1 MKSDAIYEQLTSV
14 FAEVFDD
21 DGIVL
26 TPATT
31 AEDVDGWDSLNHIR
45 LIVSVEQAFK
55 IKFSTPEIA
64 KLKNVGELV
73 ALIAS
78 KR

>member
-1 MKSDAIYEQLTSV
+1 MESNTIYKQLSGV

-21 DGIVL
+21 EAIVL
-26 TPATT
+26 TPAMT

-45 LIVSVEQAFK
+45 LIVSVERAFN
-55 IKFSTPEIA
+55 IKFSTPEIG

-73 ALIAS
+73 DLIAS
-78 KR
+78 KV

>member
-1 MKSDAIYEQLTSV
+1 MESNAIYKQLNDV
-14 FAEVFDD
+14 FADVFDEE
-21 DGIVL
+21 GIVL
-26 TPATT
+26 TPTTT

-45 LIVSVEQAFK
+45 LIVSVERAFN
-55 IKFSTPEIA
+55 IKFSTPEIG

-78 KR
+78 KV